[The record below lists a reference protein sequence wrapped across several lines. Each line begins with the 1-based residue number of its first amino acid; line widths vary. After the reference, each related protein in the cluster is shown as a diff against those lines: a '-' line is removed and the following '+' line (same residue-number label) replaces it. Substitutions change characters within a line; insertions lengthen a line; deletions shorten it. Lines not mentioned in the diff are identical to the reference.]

1 MKPYVEFT
9 YCPMTSRIG
18 IAGCEGDPVDPAT
31 VQQYA
36 ELGNESAQAA
46 LAAIR
51 MADAH
56 DELRLARRALHITRS
71 PIAWGR
77 LLRAQVDVRL
87 AHRAL
92 HSPPLKQRI
101 LSSFFPPLS

>member
-1 MKPYVEFT
+1 MKPYVEFE
-9 YCPMTSRIG
+9 YRPESGIH

-31 VQQYA
+31 VQHYA
-36 ELGNESAQAA
+36 ELGNESAQIA

-51 MADAH
+51 FDDALH
-56 DELRLARRALHITRS
+56 ELTLARRAFRITRQ

-77 LLRAQVDVRL
+77 LLRAQVDYRL

-92 HSPPLKQRI
+92 FAPFSTQILSCFHPPLCN
-101 LSSFFPPLS
+101 